1 MSDNVTFVYQDVSSF
16 AEPMGLTGEVTMRAF
31 CDGELIHEWVEKNLI
46 TQYGDQYYAERAA
59 AIGANAAAT
68 GMKLGTGT
76 TAAAKTGAGAGLVT
90 YLAGTNVGFDST
102 PASSLISGTR
112 KITYISSWGAGVGT
126 GAPQELVLVNDA
138 TGNATSPTTA
148 TIARVVLTSPPAK
161 GASDVWTATW
171 EHNFLGQ

>member
-1 MSDNVTFVYQDVSSF
+1 MSDNVTFLYEGANNVADAV
-16 AEPMGLTGEVTMRAF
+16 GLTGEVIMRAF
-31 CDGELIHEWVEKNLI
+31 RDGELINEWVEKNLI

-59 AIGANAAAT
+59 AIGSNAAAT

-76 TAAAKTGAGAGLVT
+76 TAAAKTGAGAALVT

-138 TGNATSPTTA
+138 TGNATSPVGA